1 MSGEQ
6 YALLAY
12 VVGVGLVAAYSARL
26 WVMHRG
32 LRREERR
39 EAAGVLAPGDSPVG
53 LGSLRVES
61 PVRVDVRRAG
71 EAAGR
76 SAHV

>member
-6 YALLAY
+6 YAVLAY

-26 WVMHRG
+26 LVMHRG

-39 EAAGVLAPGDSPVG
+39 TAGELAPRDAPVG